1 MVSEGSGF
9 RKNYSQET
17 LQMQLENRTLMTF
30 FVAIWLDTIAL
41 LGAQES
47 SQD

>member
-9 RKNYSQET
+9 RKNPSQET

-47 SQD
+47 S